1 MAKIGRHR
9 LFEKTSVVSTRIEAE
24 FYQLIKEIAALE
36 TVTKGRLIT
45 AQELIRDALYFVY
58 GNGERLREC
67 FKSSRSRTLA
77 KYK

>member
-1 MAKIGRHR
+1 MAKIGRQP
-9 LFEKTSVVSTRIEAE
+9 LFKKTSVVSTRIEAN

-45 AQELIRDALYFVY
+45 AQELIRDALYYVY

-67 FKSSRSRTLA
+67 FRANRTRTLY